1 MALGG
6 LRPGRRPQ
14 RPDPRRW
21 GNAQL
26 DKAQP
31 IVAPTRQAHKEAADQ
46 RDAERQLNH
55 DDQRQRDC
63 PLAARDR
70 REAFSRGGR

>member
-1 MALGG
+1 MALCG
-6 LRPGRRPQ
+6 LRPSRLPQ
-14 RPDPRRW
+14 RHDRRRW
-21 GNAQL
+21 GHADL
-26 DKAQP
+26 DQALRC
-31 IVAPTRQAHKEAADQ
+31 VARSRQAHSEAADE